1 MLERNYKIDNIRF
14 LAMFLVVFAHMIELF
29 ADCEQN
35 IIYRTIYSFHMPLF
49 IFISGYVA
57 KFDKEKIFFK
67 FLTTYFVFQ
76 TLYKVFDC
84 LYVQGSE
91 SILITYSNPYWF
103 LWYLFV
109 LIIYYLLIPVFD
121 VQKDKQLYVVLVS
134 FVCALI
140 LGFDTSIGYE
150 VSLSRM
156 ISFFPFFLMGYYSGS
171 NHFFD
176 KYNKD
181 KWFIFCSLF
190 GICTGFFY
198 LKNCGVPTKALYH
211 VQAYSVVGY
220 SIFDKIMIYAIS
232 LFWIVLLMSVIPNI
246 KVKLFTFLGQHTFY
260 VYLLQGFIIKILAK
274 NNFFTYNRVI
284 NLVLSISIV
293 FAFYISCSVMEYFI
307 KKIRKTINIKFFT
320 EELIS

>member
-35 IIYRTIYSFHMPLF
+35 TIYRMIYSFHMPLF

-57 KFDKEKIFFK
+57 KFDKGKIFFK
-67 FLTTYFVFQ
+67 FLTTYFLFQ

-109 LIIYYLLIPVFD
+109 LIVYYLLIPVFD
-121 VQKDKQLYVVLVS
+121 VSKGKQLYVVLLS

-156 ISFFPFFLMGYYSGS
+156 ISFFPFFLMGYYSGG

-176 KYNKD
+176 KYDGD
-181 KWFIFCSLF
+181 KLFIFSSLL
-190 GICTGFFY
+190 GICTGFSY
-198 LKNCGVPTKALYH
+198 LKSCGVPTKALYH
-211 VQAYSVVGY
+211 VQAYSVIGY
-220 SIFDKIMIYAIS
+220 TIFDKIMIYAIS
-232 LFWIVLLMSVIPNI
+232 LFWIILLMSIVPNI
-246 KVKLFTFLGQHTFY
+246 KIRLLTFMGQNTFY

-274 NNFFTYNRVI
+274 NNFFTFDRVT

-293 FAFYISCSVMEYFI
+293 FAFYILCSIAEHFT
-307 KKIRKTINIKFFT
+307 KKIRKTINMKFFT